1 MVNVVRNAAGAFL
14 IAAAV
19 VVPSAAFV
27 NSPGAALGLR
37 DGGRVAAVRS
47 HGRTAR
53 PMVGPVMQAD
63 FFSKLSRTIQ
73 EKATADIERTRRLF
87 TGLESITSDMGVIDE
102 LLSFWNLEEADST
115 LEKLEDALIA
125 RDFGVGTSAK
135 ICDILRERVKAGSLK
150 DPKDLRGAMKEAIK
164 DILVTRGGDTTLL
177 LDDNKPAVLMMVG
190 VNGGGKTTSI
200 GKLAH
205 KFTAEGKTVML
216 AAGDTFRAAADLQL
230 EEWANRAGATM
241 TKSIAKSP
249 AAVMFDAI
257 DASLSEQVDVLIAD
271 TSGRL
276 HTNINLMKELEKVK
290 GVFDKKMPDKT
301 KEILLVVDATQGQNV
316 VQQARG
322 FNKAVGVTG
331 IVLTKLD
338 GTSKGGVVVSIV
350 DELGIPIKFIGVGEK
365 VSDLMLFDA
374 EEYVEALF
382 PGN

>member
-1 MVNVVRNAAGAFL
+1 VVRNAAGAFL

-216 AAGDTFRAAADLQL
+216 AAGDTFRAAAYLQL

>member
-1 MVNVVRNAAGAFL
+1 MRFAAVAFL
-14 IAAAV
+14 AA

-27 NSPGAALGLR
+27 TPFSGTVLLGMRDVGRPVLR
-37 DGGRVAAVRS
+37 S
-47 HGRTAR
+47 QCRTAR
-53 PMVGPVMQAD
+53 PMAGPVMQVD

-73 EKATADIERTRRLF
+73 EKARADIERTKALF

-102 LLSFWNLEEADST
+102 LLSFWNLEEADVT

-164 DILVTRGGDTTLL
+164 DILVTRGGDTALL
-177 LDDNKPAVLMMVG
+177 LDENKPAVLMMVG

-205 KFTAEGKTVML
+205 KFSAEGKSVML

-230 EEWANRAGATM
+230 EEWAKRSNATM
-241 TKSIAKSP
+241 TKSTAKSP

-257 DASLSEQVDVLIAD
+257 DASLSEEVDILIAD

-290 GVFDKKMPDKT
+290 GVFDKKMPDKM

-322 FNKAVGVTG
+322 FNAAVGVTG

-374 EEYVEALF
+374 TEYVEALF